1 MHTGRPALSPR
12 STPPP
17 PPILRPQNPHPAC
30 SSTLRTP
37 LHGYPSRHAFHI
49 CGRRASA
56 RTPSHGAGSGRAALA
71 GVFTEVSS
79 GGMRECC
86 RAATIP
92 RPCRNDRPIARMPRK
107 ICALHGTAA
116 QRCHAARQT
125 VQFTDRCQTI
135 TTGPTWSCS
144 SWSYVPPLQWRG
156 HLSKAAGQPN
166 GAMCCFSGG
175 A

>member
-17 PPILRPQNPHPAC
+17 PPIFRPRIPIQLVPQQH
-30 SSTLRTP
+30 
-37 LHGYPSRHAFHI
+37 
-49 CGRRASA
+49 SA
-56 RTPSHGAGSGRAALA
+56 RFCMGIPAGMLSTDGAGSGRAALA

-86 RAATIP
+86 RAVTIP
-92 RPCRNDRPIARMPRK
+92 RPCRNDRTSQGCHARS
-107 ICALHGTAA
+107 ALHGTAP
-116 QRCHAARQT
+116 QRCHAALQT

-144 SWSYVPPLQWRG
+144 SWSYVPPLHWRG
-156 HLSKAAGQPN
+156 QGTEQSCRPTERRTKHGARAASPAGLKR
-166 GAMCCFSGG
+166 GLF
-175 A
+175 